1 MRDCPSSCAIQWRP
15 AMFPQQD
22 HPIRILMIDD
32 HALLR
37 AGLRMIIESHMGMTV
52 VGEAENRSGALAA
65 IAHTPPDI
73 ILLDLD
79 LGDENGLDLL
89 PELLTNAPDAR
100 IILLTGLRDS
110 EIQRRAILQGAMGL
124 VSKQK
129 AADTVIRAI
138 EKVYAG
144 EVWLDRA
151 MIASILNDR
160 ITNSGAVEQQ
170 GNAPQIGKL
179 TDREREVI
187 RLIGE
192 GIKNRQIAE
201 RLYISE
207 ATVRHHLTSVF
218 AKLGVA
224 DRFELVIYAFQHGL
238 AKLPQ

>member
-1 MRDCPSSCAIQWRP
+1 
-15 AMFPQQD
+15 
-22 HPIRILMIDD
+22 
-32 HALLR
+32 
-37 AGLRMIIESHMGMTV
+37 MIIESRMGMVV
-52 VGEAENRSGALAA
+52 VGEAENRRESLAA
-65 IAHTPPDI
+65 IAQEPPDI

-89 PELLTNAPDAR
+89 PELLTAVRDAR
-100 IILLTGLRDS
+100 IILLTGIRDA
-110 EIQRRAILQGAMGL
+110 EVQRRAILLGAMGL

-160 ITNSGAVEQQ
+160 VNPNV
-170 GNAPQIGKL
+170 APDQNTETLRIAKL
-179 TDREREVI
+179 TEREREVI

-201 RLYISE
+201 RMYISE

-218 AKLGVA
+218 AKLGVE

>member
-1 MRDCPSSCAIQWRP
+1 
-15 AMFPQQD
+15 
-22 HPIRILMIDD
+22 MIDD
-32 HALLR
+32 HAVLR
-37 AGLRMIIESHMGMTV
+37 TGLRMIIENHMGMMV
-52 VGEAENRSGALAA
+52 VGEAENRRESLNA
-65 IAHTPPDI
+65 IANETPDI

-89 PELLTNAPDAR
+89 PELLAAVPDAR
-100 IILLTGLRDS
+100 IILLTGLRDP
-110 EIQRRAILQGAMGL
+110 EVQRRAILLGAMGL

-160 ITNSGAVEQQ
+160 VNTSGATDQSVEAQRI
-170 GNAPQIGKL
+170 AKL
-179 TDREREVI
+179 TEREREVI
-187 RLIGE
+187 QLIGE
-192 GIKNRQIAE
+192 GIKNRQIAA

>member
-1 MRDCPSSCAIQWRP
+1 MLAQRN
-15 AMFPQQD
+15 

-32 HALLR
+32 HAMLR
-37 AGLRMIIESHMGMTV
+37 AGLRMIIESHIGMVV
-52 VGEAENRSGALAA
+52 VGEAENRRESLAA
-65 IAHTPPDI
+65 IAHETPDI

-89 PELLTNAPDAR
+89 PELITAAPDAR
-100 IILLTGLRDS
+100 IILLTGLRDP
-110 EIQRRAILQGAMGL
+110 EVQRRAILLGAMGL

-160 ITNSGAVEQQ
+160 VNPNIAPEQNVE
-170 GNAPQIGKL
+170 APRIAKL
-179 TDREREVI
+179 TEREREVI

-201 RLYISE
+201 RMYISE

-218 AKLGVA
+218 AKLGVT

>member
-1 MRDCPSSCAIQWRP
+1 
-15 AMFPQQD
+15 
-22 HPIRILMIDD
+22 
-32 HALLR
+32 
-37 AGLRMIIESHMGMTV
+37 MIIESRMGMVV
-52 VGEAENRSGALAA
+52 VGEAENRRESLAA
-65 IAHTPPDI
+65 IAQEPPDI

-89 PELLTNAPDAR
+89 PELLTAVRDAR
-100 IILLTGLRDS
+100 IILLTGIRDA
-110 EIQRRAILQGAMGL
+110 EVQRRAILLGAMGL
-124 VSKQK
+124 VTKQK

-160 ITNSGAVEQQ
+160 VNPSVVPDQNTETLRIA
-170 GNAPQIGKL
+170 KL
-179 TDREREVI
+179 TEREREVI

-201 RLYISE
+201 RMYISE

-218 AKLGVA
+218 AKLGVE

>member
-1 MRDCPSSCAIQWRP
+1 
-15 AMFPQQD
+15 MFPPQD

-32 HALLR
+32 HAMLR
-37 AGLRMIIESHMGMTV
+37 TGLRMIIESYRGMVV
-52 VGEAENRSGALAA
+52 VGEAENRGESLAA
-65 IAHTPPDI
+65 IARETPDI

-79 LGDENGLDLL
+79 LGDENGIDLL
-89 PELLTNAPDAR
+89 PELLATVPDAR
-100 IILLTGLRDS
+100 IILLTGLRDPDV
-110 EIQRRAILQGAMGL
+110 QRRAILLGAMGL

-160 ITNSGAVEQQ
+160 V
-170 GNAPQIGKL
+170 NASVAPDQNIETLRIAKL
-179 TDREREVI
+179 TEREREVI

-201 RLYISE
+201 RMYISE

-238 AKLPQ
+238 AKLPE

>member
-1 MRDCPSSCAIQWRP
+1 MLAQR
-15 AMFPQQD
+15 D

-32 HALLR
+32 HAMLR
-37 AGLRMIIESHMGMTV
+37 AGLRMIIESHIGMVV
-52 VGEAENRSGALAA
+52 VGEAENRRESLAA
-65 IAHTPPDI
+65 IAHETPDI

-89 PELLTNAPDAR
+89 PELITAAPDAR
-100 IILLTGLRDS
+100 IILLTGLRDP
-110 EIQRRAILQGAMGL
+110 EVQRRAILLGAMGL

-138 EKVYAG
+138 EKVHAG

-160 ITNSGAVEQQ
+160 VNPNIAPEQNVE
-170 GNAPQIGKL
+170 APRIAKL
-179 TDREREVI
+179 TEREREVI

-201 RLYISE
+201 RMYISE

-218 AKLGVA
+218 AKLGVT

>member
-1 MRDCPSSCAIQWRP
+1 ML
-15 AMFPQQD
+15 PQLD
-22 HPIRILMIDD
+22 RPIRILMIDD
-32 HALLR
+32 HAVLR
-37 AGLRMIIESHMGMTV
+37 TGLRMIIESHMGMVV
-52 VGEAENRSGALAA
+52 VGEAENRRESLAA
-65 IAHTPPDI
+65 IAQQTPDI

-89 PELLTNAPDAR
+89 PELIAAVHDAR
-100 IILLTGLRDS
+100 IILLTGLRDP
-110 EIQRRAILQGAMGL
+110 EVQRRAILLGAMGL

-138 EKVYAG
+138 EKVHAG

-151 MIASILNDR
+151 MIASILNERVNTSVASEQNSATLR
-160 ITNSGAVEQQ
+160 IA
-170 GNAPQIGKL
+170 KL
-179 TDREREVI
+179 TEREREVI
-187 RLIGE
+187 HLIGE

-207 ATVRHHLTSVF
+207 ATVRHHLTSIF

-224 DRFELVIYAFQHGL
+224 DRFELVIFAFQYGL

>member
-1 MRDCPSSCAIQWRP
+1 ML
-15 AMFPQQD
+15 PQLD
-22 HPIRILMIDD
+22 RPIRILMIDD
-32 HALLR
+32 HAMLR
-37 AGLRMIIESHMGMTV
+37 AGLRMIIESHKGMVV
-52 VGEAENRSGALAA
+52 VGEAENRRESLAA
-65 IAHTPPDI
+65 IANETPDI

-89 PELLTNAPDAR
+89 PELIATVPDAR
-100 IILLTGLRDS
+100 IILLTGLRDP
-110 EIQRRAILQGAMGL
+110 EVQRRAILLGAMGL

-160 ITNSGAVEQQ
+160 VNTSVAPDQNVE
-170 GNAPQIGKL
+170 ALRIAKL
-179 TDREREVI
+179 TEREREVI

-201 RLYISE
+201 RMYISE

>member
-1 MRDCPSSCAIQWRP
+1 ML
-15 AMFPQQD
+15 PQQD
-22 HPIRILMIDD
+22 RPIRILMIDD
-32 HALLR
+32 HAVLR
-37 AGLRMIIESHMGMTV
+37 AGLRMIIESHVGMTV
-52 VGEAENRSGALAA
+52 VGEAENRRESLAA
-65 IAHTPPDI
+65 IANETPDI

-89 PELLTNAPDAR
+89 PELLTAVPDAR
-100 IILLTGLRDS
+100 IILLTGLRDADV
-110 EIQRRAILQGAMGL
+110 QRRAILLGAMGL

-129 AADTVIRAI
+129 APDTVIRAI

-160 ITNSGAVEQQ
+160 VNTSVTADQNVEAQRIT
-170 GNAPQIGKL
+170 KL

-187 RLIGE
+187 TLIGE
-192 GIKNRQIAE
+192 GIKNRQIAA

-218 AKLGVA
+218 AKLGVT

>member
-1 MRDCPSSCAIQWRP
+1 MLAQR
-15 AMFPQQD
+15 D

-32 HALLR
+32 HAFLR
-37 AGLRMIIESHMGMTV
+37 AGLRMIIESHIGMVV
-52 VGEAENRSGALAA
+52 VGEAENRRESLAA
-65 IAHTPPDI
+65 IAHETPDI

-89 PELLTNAPDAR
+89 PELITAAPDAR
-100 IILLTGLRDS
+100 IILLTGLRDP
-110 EIQRRAILQGAMGL
+110 EVQRRAILLGAMGL
-124 VSKQK
+124 VTKQK

-160 ITNSGAVEQQ
+160 VNPNIAPEQNVE
-170 GNAPQIGKL
+170 APRIAKL
-179 TDREREVI
+179 TERKREVI
-187 RLIGE
+187 GLIGE

-201 RLYISE
+201 RMYISE

-218 AKLGVA
+218 AKLGVT

>member
-1 MRDCPSSCAIQWRP
+1 ML
-15 AMFPQQD
+15 PQQD
-22 HPIRILMIDD
+22 RPIRILMIDD
-32 HALLR
+32 HAVLR
-37 AGLRMIIESHMGMTV
+37 AGLRMIIESHMGLAV
-52 VGEAENRSGALAA
+52 VGEAENRRESLAA
-65 IAHTPPDI
+65 IANEAPDI

-79 LGDENGLDLL
+79 LGDESGLDLL
-89 PELLTNAPDAR
+89 PDLLAAVPNVR
-100 IILLTGLRDS
+100 IILLTGVRDP
-110 EIQRRAILQGAMGL
+110 EVQRRAILLGAMGL

-160 ITNSGAVEQQ
+160 INASAAPDQSVE
-170 GNAPQIGKL
+170 ALRVAKL
-179 TDREREVI
+179 TEREREVI

-201 RLYISE
+201 RMYISE

>member
-1 MRDCPSSCAIQWRP
+1 ML
-15 AMFPQQD
+15 PQQD
-22 HPIRILMIDD
+22 RLIRILMIDD
-32 HALLR
+32 HAMLR
-37 AGLRMIIESHMGMTV
+37 AGLRMIIESHLGMVV
-52 VGEAENRSGALAA
+52 VGEAENRRESLAA
-65 IAHTPPDI
+65 IAIETPDI

-89 PELLTNAPDAR
+89 PELSSAVPDAR
-100 IILLTGLRDS
+100 IILLTGLRDP
-110 EIQRRAILQGAMGL
+110 EVQRRAILLGAMGL

-160 ITNSGAVEQQ
+160 VNTSVAPDQSVE
-170 GNAPQIGKL
+170 ALRIAKL
-179 TDREREVI
+179 TEREREVI

-201 RLYISE
+201 RMYISE

-218 AKLGVA
+218 AKLGVT

>member
-1 MRDCPSSCAIQWRP
+1 MLL
-15 AMFPQQD
+15 QQD

-32 HALLR
+32 HAVLR

-52 VGEAENRSGALAA
+52 VGEAENRREALVA
-65 IAHTPPDI
+65 IAHMPPDI

-89 PELLTNAPDAR
+89 PELLTAAPDAR
-100 IILLTGLRDS
+100 IILLTGLRDA

-160 ITNSGAVEQQ
+160 ITNGGAAEQPA
-170 GNAPQIGKL
+170 NAPQISKL

-187 RLIGE
+187 QLIGE

-207 ATVRHHLTSVF
+207 ATVRHHLTSIF

>member
-1 MRDCPSSCAIQWRP
+1 ML
-15 AMFPQQD
+15 PQQD
-22 HPIRILMIDD
+22 RPIRILMIDD
-32 HALLR
+32 HAVLR
-37 AGLRMIIESHMGMTV
+37 AGLRMIIESHKGMVV
-52 VGEAENRSGALAA
+52 VGEAENRRESLAA
-65 IAHTPPDI
+65 IANEIPDI

-89 PELLTNAPDAR
+89 PELIAAVPDAR
-100 IILLTGLRDS
+100 IILLTGLRDP
-110 EIQRRAILQGAMGL
+110 EVQRRAILLGAMGL

-160 ITNSGAVEQQ
+160 VNTSVAPDQNVETLRI
-170 GNAPQIGKL
+170 AKL
-179 TDREREVI
+179 TEREREVI
-187 RLIGE
+187 WLIGE
-192 GIKNRQIAE
+192 GIKNRQIAA
-201 RLYISE
+201 RMYISE
-207 ATVRHHLTSVF
+207 ATVRHHLTSIF

>member
-1 MRDCPSSCAIQWRP
+1 MIS
-15 AMFPQQD
+15 QQD

-32 HALLR
+32 HAVLR
-37 AGLRMIIESHMGMTV
+37 TGLRMIIESHIGMIV
-52 VGEAENRSGALAA
+52 VGEAENRRESLAA
-65 IAHTPPDI
+65 IANQPPDI

-89 PELLTNAPDAR
+89 PDLLTSVPDAR

-160 ITNSGAVEQQ
+160 V
-170 GNAPQIGKL
+170 NANVAPDQNAEMLRIAKL
-179 TDREREVI
+179 TEREREVI
-187 RLIGE
+187 GLIGE
-192 GIKNRQIAE
+192 GIK
-201 RLYISE
+201 
-207 ATVRHHLTSVF
+207 
-218 AKLGVA
+218 
-224 DRFELVIYAFQHGL
+224 
-238 AKLPQ
+238 

>member
-1 MRDCPSSCAIQWRP
+1 MLAH
-15 AMFPQQD
+15 QD
-22 HPIRILMIDD
+22 RPIRILMIDD
-32 HALLR
+32 HAVLR
-37 AGLRMIIESHMGMTV
+37 AGLRMIIESRMGMVV
-52 VGEAENRSGALAA
+52 VGEAENRRESLAA
-65 IAHTPPDI
+65 IAQEPPDI

-89 PELLTNAPDAR
+89 PELLTAVRDAR
-100 IILLTGLRDS
+100 IILLTGIRDA
-110 EIQRRAILQGAMGL
+110 EVQRRAILLGAMGL

-160 ITNSGAVEQQ
+160 VNPSV
-170 GNAPQIGKL
+170 APDQNTETLRIAKL
-179 TDREREVI
+179 TEREREVI

-201 RLYISE
+201 RMYISE

-218 AKLGVA
+218 AKLGVE

>member
-1 MRDCPSSCAIQWRP
+1 MLAH
-15 AMFPQQD
+15 QD
-22 HPIRILMIDD
+22 RPIRILMIDD
-32 HALLR
+32 HAVLR
-37 AGLRMIIESHMGMTV
+37 AGLRMIIESRMGMVV
-52 VGEAENRSGALAA
+52 VGEAENRRESLAA
-65 IAHTPPDI
+65 IAQEPPDI

-89 PELLTNAPDAR
+89 PELLTAVRDAR
-100 IILLTGLRDS
+100 IILLTGIRDA
-110 EIQRRAILQGAMGL
+110 EVQRRAILLGAMGL

-160 ITNSGAVEQQ
+160 VNPNV
-170 GNAPQIGKL
+170 APDQNTETLRIAKL
-179 TDREREVI
+179 TEREREVI

-201 RLYISE
+201 RMYISE

-218 AKLGVA
+218 AKLGVE

>member
-1 MRDCPSSCAIQWRP
+1 MRGLSCSLEYAT
-15 AMFPQQD
+15 
-22 HPIRILMIDD
+22 L
-32 HALLR
+32 
-37 AGLRMIIESHMGMTV
+37 EV
-52 VGEAENRSGALAA
+52 
-65 IAHTPPDI
+65 
-73 ILLDLD
+73 
-79 LGDENGLDLL
+79 
-89 PELLTNAPDAR
+89 
-100 IILLTGLRDS
+100 
-110 EIQRRAILQGAMGL
+110 QRRAILLGAMGL

-160 ITNSGAVEQQ
+160 VNPSVAPDQNVETLRI
-170 GNAPQIGKL
+170 AKL
-179 TDREREVI
+179 TEREREVI

-201 RLYISE
+201 RMYISE
-207 ATVRHHLTSVF
+207 ATVRHHLTSIF

>member
-1 MRDCPSSCAIQWRP
+1 ML
-15 AMFPQQD
+15 PQQD
-22 HPIRILMIDD
+22 RPIRILMIDD
-32 HALLR
+32 HAVLR
-37 AGLRMIIESHMGMTV
+37 TGLRMIIENHAGMTV
-52 VGEAENRSGALAA
+52 VGEAENRSESLAA
-65 IAHTPPDI
+65 IAKEAPDI

-89 PELLTNAPDAR
+89 PELIATVPDAR
-100 IILLTGLRDS
+100 IILLTGLRDPQV
-110 EIQRRAILQGAMGL
+110 QRRAILLGAMGL

-129 AADTVIRAI
+129 AADTLIQAI
-138 EKVYAG
+138 KKVYAG

-160 ITNSGAVEQQ
+160 INTSVAADQNVE
-170 GNAPQIGKL
+170 ALRIAKL

-187 RLIGE
+187 MLIGE
-192 GIKNRQIAE
+192 GIKNRQIAA

-218 AKLGVA
+218 AKLGVT

>member
-1 MRDCPSSCAIQWRP
+1 ML
-15 AMFPQQD
+15 PQQGRL
-22 HPIRILMIDD
+22 IRILMIDD

-37 AGLRMIIESHMGMTV
+37 AGLRMIIESRMGMVV
-52 VGEAENRSGALAA
+52 VGEAENRTETLAA
-65 IAHTPPDI
+65 IANAMPDI

-79 LGDENGLDLL
+79 LGDESGLDLL
-89 PELLTNAPDAR
+89 PELIANVPDAR
-100 IILLTGLRDS
+100 IILLTGLRDV
-110 EIQRRAILQGAMGL
+110 EVQRRAILLGAMGL

-160 ITNSGAVEQQ
+160 VSTSVASEQ
-170 GNAPQIGKL
+170 NAEALKIAKL
-179 TDREREVI
+179 TEREREVI
-187 RLIGE
+187 KLIGE
-192 GIKNRQIAE
+192 GIKNREIAA

-218 AKLGVA
+218 AKLGVT

>member
-1 MRDCPSSCAIQWRP
+1 MLQ
-15 AMFPQQD
+15 QQD
-22 HPIRILMIDD
+22 RPIRILMIDD
-32 HALLR
+32 HAVLR
-37 AGLRMIIESHMGMTV
+37 TGLRMIIENHAGMIV
-52 VGEAENRSGALAA
+52 VGEAENRSESLAA
-65 IAHTPPDI
+65 IANEAPDI

-89 PELLTNAPDAR
+89 PELIATVPDAR
-100 IILLTGLRDS
+100 IILLTGLRDPQV
-110 EIQRRAILQGAMGL
+110 QRRAILLGAMGL

-129 AADTVIRAI
+129 AADTLIQAI
-138 EKVYAG
+138 KKVYAG

-160 ITNSGAVEQQ
+160 INTSVAADQNVE
-170 GNAPQIGKL
+170 ALRIAKL

-187 RLIGE
+187 MLIGE
-192 GIKNRQIAE
+192 GIKNRQIAA
-201 RLYISE
+201 RLHISE

-218 AKLGVA
+218 AKLGVT

>member
-1 MRDCPSSCAIQWRP
+1 MLS
-15 AMFPQQD
+15 QQD

-32 HALLR
+32 HAVLR
-37 AGLRMIIESHMGMTV
+37 TGLRLIIERHIGMVV
-52 VGEAENRSGALAA
+52 VGEAENRRESLAA
-65 IAHTPPDI
+65 IAHATPDI

-89 PELLTNAPDAR
+89 PDLLAAVSNVR
-100 IILLTGLRDS
+100 IILLTGVRDP
-110 EIQRRAILQGAMGL
+110 EVQRRAILLGAMGL

-160 ITNSGAVEQQ
+160 V
-170 GNAPQIGKL
+170 NASVGLDQNAEILRIAKL
-179 TDREREVI
+179 TEREREVI

-201 RLYISE
+201 RMYISE

-218 AKLGVA
+218 AKLGVT

>member
-1 MRDCPSSCAIQWRP
+1 
-15 AMFPQQD
+15 
-22 HPIRILMIDD
+22 MIDD
-32 HALLR
+32 HAVLR
-37 AGLRMIIESHMGMTV
+37 AGLRMIIESRIGMVV
-52 VGEAENRSGALAA
+52 VGEAENRRESLAA
-65 IAHTPPDI
+65 IAQEPPDI

-89 PELLTNAPDAR
+89 PELLTAVRDAR
-100 IILLTGLRDS
+100 IILLTGIRDA
-110 EIQRRAILQGAMGL
+110 EVQRRAILLGAMGL

-160 ITNSGAVEQQ
+160 VNPNV
-170 GNAPQIGKL
+170 APDQNTETLRIAKL
-179 TDREREVI
+179 TEREREVI

-201 RLYISE
+201 RMYISE

-218 AKLGVA
+218 AKLGVE

>member
-1 MRDCPSSCAIQWRP
+1 MLPHQAR
-15 AMFPQQD
+15 
-22 HPIRILMIDD
+22 PIRILLIDD

-37 AGLRMIIESHMGMTV
+37 AGLRMIIESRMGMVV
-52 VGEAENRSGALAA
+52 VGEAENRRESLAA
-65 IAHTPPDI
+65 IAQEPPDI

-89 PELLTNAPDAR
+89 PELLTAVRDAR
-100 IILLTGLRDS
+100 IILLTGIRDA
-110 EIQRRAILQGAMGL
+110 EVQRRAILLGAMGL

-160 ITNSGAVEQQ
+160 VNPSVVPDLNTETLRIA
-170 GNAPQIGKL
+170 KL
-179 TDREREVI
+179 TEREREVI

-201 RLYISE
+201 RMYISE

-218 AKLGVA
+218 AKLGVE

>member
-1 MRDCPSSCAIQWRP
+1 ML
-15 AMFPQQD
+15 PQQD
-22 HPIRILMIDD
+22 RVIRILMIDD
-32 HALLR
+32 HAVLR
-37 AGLRMIIESHMGMTV
+37 AGLRMIIESHMGMVV
-52 VGEAENRSGALAA
+52 VGEAENRRETLAS
-65 IAHTPPDI
+65 IANEAPDI

-89 PELLTNAPDAR
+89 PELFAAVPDAR
-100 IILLTGLRDS
+100 IILLTGLRDP
-110 EIQRRAILQGAMGL
+110 EVQRRAILLGAMGL

-160 ITNSGAVEQQ
+160 VNSSV
-170 GNAPQIGKL
+170 APNQSAETLRIAKL
-179 TDREREVI
+179 TEREREVI

-201 RLYISE
+201 RMYISE
-207 ATVRHHLTSVF
+207 ATVRHHLTSIF

>member
-1 MRDCPSSCAIQWRP
+1 
-15 AMFPQQD
+15 
-22 HPIRILMIDD
+22 
-32 HALLR
+32 
-37 AGLRMIIESHMGMTV
+37 
-52 VGEAENRSGALAA
+52 VGEAENRRESLAA
-65 IAHTPPDI
+65 IATAIPDI

-89 PELLTNAPDAR
+89 PDLIAAVPDAR
-100 IILLTGLRDS
+100 IILLTGLRDP
-110 EIQRRAILQGAMGL
+110 EVQRRAILLGAMGL

-160 ITNSGAVEQQ
+160 ASTSITPDQ
-170 GNAPQIGKL
+170 NAEAPRIAKL
-179 TDREREVI
+179 TEREREVI
-187 RLIGE
+187 HLIGE

-201 RLYISE
+201 RMYISE

>member
-1 MRDCPSSCAIQWRP
+1 ML
-15 AMFPQQD
+15 PQQD
-22 HPIRILMIDD
+22 RPIRILMIDD
-32 HALLR
+32 HAVLR
-37 AGLRMIIESHMGMTV
+37 AGLRMIIESRMGMVV
-52 VGEAENRSGALAA
+52 VGEAENRRESLAA
-65 IAHTPPDI
+65 IANETPDI

-89 PELLTNAPDAR
+89 PELIAAVPDAR
-100 IILLTGLRDS
+100 IILLTGLRDP
-110 EIQRRAILQGAMGL
+110 EVQRRAILLGAMGL

-160 ITNSGAVEQQ
+160 INTSAALDQ
-170 GNAPQIGKL
+170 NAEALQIAKL
-179 TDREREVI
+179 TEREREVI
-187 RLIGE
+187 QLIGE

-201 RLYISE
+201 RMYISE

>member
-1 MRDCPSSCAIQWRP
+1 MLS
-15 AMFPQQD
+15 QQD

-32 HALLR
+32 HAVLR
-37 AGLRMIIESHMGMTV
+37 TGLRLIIERHIGMVV
-52 VGEAENRSGALAA
+52 VGEAENRRESLAA
-65 IAHTPPDI
+65 IATAIPDI

-89 PELLTNAPDAR
+89 PDLIAAVPDAR
-100 IILLTGLRDS
+100 IILLTGLRDP
-110 EIQRRAILQGAMGL
+110 EVQRRAILLGAMGL

-160 ITNSGAVEQQ
+160 ASTSVTPDQ
-170 GNAPQIGKL
+170 NAEAPRIAKL
-179 TDREREVI
+179 TEREREVI
-187 RLIGE
+187 HLIGE

-201 RLYISE
+201 RMYISE